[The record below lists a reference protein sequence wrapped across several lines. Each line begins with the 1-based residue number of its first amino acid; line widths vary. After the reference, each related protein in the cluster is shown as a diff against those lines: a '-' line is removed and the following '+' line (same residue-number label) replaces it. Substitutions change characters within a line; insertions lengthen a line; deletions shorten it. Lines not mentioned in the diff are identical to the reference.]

1 MDKNRNSKIASKVN
15 AQNQK
20 QCNSTQ
26 DMAKQ
31 RISEFEGISME
42 TSKTKIC
49 KEKKRDRILPN
60 CGTIT
65 KCVNIMYNGNIR
77 NNSKENEHKKYLK

>member
-49 KEKKRDRILPN
+49 KEKK
-60 CGTIT
+60 GTEYSQT
-65 KCVNIMYNGNIR
+65 VGQLQNV
-77 NNSKENEHKKYLK
+77 LT

>member
-26 DMAKQ
+26 DMTKQ
-31 RISEFEGISME
+31 RISEFEDRAME

-49 KEKKRDRILPN
+49 KEKKKGQNTPKLWDN
-60 CGTIT
+60 YKMCQ
-65 KCVNIMYNGNIR
+65 YNVQWEYQ
-77 NNSKENEHKKYLK
+77 KQQ